1 MNSKILNPLFYFDHS
16 LQLNLSDFKLENPVQ
31 SCIERMIKG
40 PESEFNKNK
49 LECFII
55 YAFEYAKIVFPDYYS
70 KYSKHTYKN
79 AAKFTILCIKTYLN
93 LTYREICEVIEL
105 STEIRRILKI
115 QKVPHYST
123 LQKFFKK
130 LATSYIHSLNEVILN
145 KFVTKCEII
154 ALDGSGFTND
164 YADKYY
170 AIIRKKERKSYTK
183 CHIAIDVDTRLIL
196 SVQAQ
201 RGPKHDASFT
211 ISCLHNIKQYK
222 PHYIVADRAYDSENI
237 RIVINEEI
245 NAFNIIPNKKRVKN
259 GHLRKRSRYVF
270 RKPIYS
276 RRNNVESVF
285 SVIKR
290 IFSGINTSRDTNLSN
305 KETKFKC
312 LMYNIHRSIQLITR

>member
-1 MNSKILNPLFYFDHS
+1 MYAKILIPQSYFGHS
-16 LQLNLSDFKLENPVQ
+16 LQLNLSDFNLENPVEN
-31 SCIERMIKG
+31 CIERMLRDS
-40 PESEFNKNK
+40 ESEFNKNK
-49 LECFII
+49 LERFII
-55 YAFEYAKIVFPDYYS
+55 YAFEYAKMIFPDYSS

-79 AAKFTILCIKTYLN
+79 AAKFTILCIKSYLN
-93 LTYREICEVIEL
+93 LTYRDICEVIEL
-105 STEIRRILKI
+105 SSEIRRILKI
-115 QKVPHYST
+115 EKVPHFST
-123 LQKFFKK
+123 LQKFFSK
-130 LATSYIHSLNEVILN
+130 LATSYIHGLNEFILN
-145 KFVTKCEII
+145 KFINKCDII

-170 AIIRKKERKSYTK
+170 AIIRKKERKSYIK
-183 CHIAIDVDTRLIL
+183 CHIAIDVDSRLIL

-211 ISCLHNIKQYK
+211 IPCLRNIKQYK

-245 NAFNIIPNKKRVKN
+245 KAFDIIPNKKRVKT
-259 GHLRKRSRYVF
+259 GFFRKRSRYVF
-270 RKPIYS
+270 RKPIYA

-290 IFSGINTSRDTNLSN
+290 IFSGINTSRSTNLSN

-312 LMYNIHRSIQLITR
+312 LMYNIHRSIQLIMK